1 MNQPATGAP
10 PVLLTTQSTRGVK
23 GVQPISA
30 EVLRAQLEEL
40 IKDVPVAAV
49 KIGML
54 GTRANVQVVA
64 ELLEKKKFP
73 FVVLDPVLKATSGL
87 ELLDAAGVKELSK
100 RLLGLAPVITPNIA
114 EAAVLSGL
122 EIKGEEGMKA
132 AALKLGELGARAVVI
147 TGGDLEKPVDVFY
160 AGTTCTPFGGER
172 VKSENT
178 HGH

>member
-1 MNQPATGAP
+1 MNQPATGVP
-10 PVLLTTQSTRGVK
+10 PVLLTIAGFDPAAGAGIAADLKTFAAHNCYGVAAVTAVTIQSTRGVK

-54 GTRANVQVVA
+54 GTRANVQAVA

-87 ELLDAAGVKELSK
+87 ELLDAAGGKEVSK
-100 RLLGLAPVITPNIA
+100 RLLRSVERRG
-114 EAAVLSGL
+114 G
-122 EIKGEEGMKA
+122 KEG
-132 AALKLGELGARAVVI
+132 R
-147 TGGDLEKPVDVFY
+147 F
-160 AGTTCTPFGGER
+160 
-172 VKSENT
+172 
-178 HGH
+178 